1 MVLNIF
7 PDGNQ
12 NFGLRHES
20 IVTYSDKFDDK
31 QFIFNNFE
39 NTDFIHK
46 GININKGNQAKQ
58 LRKKK
63 QN

>member
-31 QFIFNNFE
+31 
-39 NTDFIHK
+39 
-46 GININKGNQAKQ
+46 
-58 LRKKK
+58 
-63 QN
+63 